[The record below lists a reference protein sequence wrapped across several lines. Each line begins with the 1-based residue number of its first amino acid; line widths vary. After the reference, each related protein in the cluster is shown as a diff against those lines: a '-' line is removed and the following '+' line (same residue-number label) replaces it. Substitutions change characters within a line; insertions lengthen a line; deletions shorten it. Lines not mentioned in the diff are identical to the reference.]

1 MRIFTKFTFI
11 CNLCFIASFIMRFIN
26 LGHLKTPV
34 NFNVVELHPIESSIV
49 VLGFTAMFFN
59 LLYLALII
67 IATVRKTS
75 GIWKQSLLYLN
86 LFFFMLELLF
96 WFY

>member
-1 MRIFTKFTFI
+1 M
-11 CNLCFIASFIMRFIN
+11 N
-26 LGHLKTPV
+26 LGHQEAPV
-34 NFNVVELHPIESSIV
+34 NLNVVEAHPLESSIV
-49 VLGFTAMFFN
+49 VLGFAALFFN
-59 LLYLALII
+59 LLYLVLII
-67 IATVRKTS
+67 TATVRKTS